1 MLQACKSSQNRLINV
16 SSIVDIMT
24 LQKAIVD
31 GNRLSLTRQ
40 ELEISLEACITTQL
54 EYKAQKDMDMW
65 LFSAGYI
72 EALKDLLS
80 NFDRDAQ

>member
-31 GNRLSLTRQ
+31 GNRLSLSRQ
-40 ELEISLEACITTQL
+40 ELEVALEACIATQL
-54 EYKAQKDMDMW
+54 EYKAKNDMNMW

-80 NFDRDAQ
+80 SFDRDAQ

>member
-1 MLQACKSSQNRLINV
+1 
-16 SSIVDIMT
+16 MT

-31 GNRLSLTRQ
+31 GNRLSLGRLGL
-40 ELEISLEACITTQL
+40 ELALEACIATQL
-54 EYKAQKDMDMW
+54 EYRAKNDMNMW

-80 NFDRDAQ
+80 SFDKDGQ